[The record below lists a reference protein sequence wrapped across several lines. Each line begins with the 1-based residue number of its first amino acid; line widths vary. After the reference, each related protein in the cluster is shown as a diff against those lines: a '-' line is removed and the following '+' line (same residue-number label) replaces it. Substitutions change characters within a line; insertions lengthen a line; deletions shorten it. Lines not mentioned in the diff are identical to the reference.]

1 MAFGG
6 GGHNCWMDGGMDGWM
21 EGWSVRNLNT
31 REMSISNTGGS
42 WKEGSMQKVIYTA
55 GCLNGC
61 VCIIA
66 VVLK

>member
-1 MAFGG
+1 
-6 GGHNCWMDGGMDGWM
+6 MDGWM

>member
-1 MAFGG
+1 ML
-6 GGHNCWMDGGMDGWM
+6 DGWRDGWV

-31 REMSISNTGGS
+31 REMSISNTASS
-42 WKEGSMQKVIYTA
+42 WKAGSMQKVTYTA